1 MAEEAAPAIDFD
13 RVEVTGVTKVFG
25 PTRALSGVTLEL
37 PAKSVTVLRGQ
48 NGSGKST
55 LLQIL
60 STLMRPTGGRVS
72 YGKATAESGGAG
84 LRARIGVVSHASM
97 LYPDLTP
104 RENLELRARLYGI
117 ERAPATPRGSRKGAR
132 AEEAIGAFELRLFAD
147 RPCRTLSRGQLQRV
161 ALAAALLP
169 RPRLLL
175 LDEPTTG
182 LDLGSVELLCAAL
195 EKVRT
200 VDETIVVLSTHDP
213 AMSDRIAD
221 RVVTLERGGVA
232 GVEERQR
239 PR

>member
-1 MAEEAAPAIDFD
+1 VAEALSPAIDFD
-13 RVEVTGVTKVFG
+13 RVRVAGVTKVFG
-25 PTRALSGVTLEL
+25 PTRALSGVTLDL
-37 PAKSVTVLRGQ
+37 PAQSVTVLRGQ

-55 LLQIL
+55 LLAIL
-60 STLMRPTGGRVS
+60 STLMRPTGGTVS

-117 ERAPATPRGSRKGAR
+117 GGPPAR

-182 LDLGSVELLCAAL
+182 LDLGSVDLLCGAL
-195 EKVRT
+195 DKVRT
-200 VDETIVVLSTHDP
+200 ADETIVVLSTHDP

-232 GVEERQR
+232 GIEERAGTR
-239 PR
+239 T